1 MKQHGVS
8 EQVVHDELKMQVD
21 DAWKDINEE
30 CMRPTVVPMPL
41 LMRVL
46 NLARVIDVIYKESD
60 GYTHVG
66 KEMKDNIAS
75 VLIDAVPTY

>member
-8 EQVVHDELKMQVD
+8 EQVVHDELNKQVAN
-21 DAWKDINEE
+21 AWKDVNQE

-46 NLARVIDVIYKESD
+46 NLARVVDVVYKEGDS
-60 GYTHVG
+60 YTHVG
-66 KEMKDNIAS
+66 KEMKYDVAS
-75 VLIDAVPTY
+75 LFIDPVPI

>member
-46 NLARVIDVIYKESD
+46 NLARVIDVVYKEGD

-66 KEMKDNIAS
+66 KEMKTNVEL
-75 VLIDAVPTY
+75 VLINRVPI

>member
-8 EQVVHDELKMQVD
+8 EQVVHDELNRQVD
-21 DAWKDINEE
+21 DAWKDVNEE

-46 NLARVIDVIYKESD
+46 NLARVIDVIYKDSD

-66 KEMKDNIAS
+66 KEMKDNVAS
-75 VLIDAVPTY
+75 VLIDAVPI